1 MECDKKTKL
10 LIKSLVLLNVIT
22 PVFLSSSYLVLAVS
36 DFHISAYSV
45 LRISKTFAWFR
56 DHPIKDIVS

>member
-22 PVFLSSSYLVLAVS
+22 PVFLSSSYPELAVS
-36 DFHISAYSV
+36 NFPISSYSV
-45 LRISKTFAWFR
+45 SGISKTFAWFR